1 MWVGGAG
8 LGRLQS
14 SRLGAGACRRSGAGA
29 AKFKPRLEEDGA
41 QWRMLSGEGRHA
53 RAFCEGLEG
62 TGSGVF
68 MPREVRPFDILK
80 KLLHGGRWAG
90 GRNWHKFIICSHGD
104 KRVPC

>member
-1 MWVGGAG
+1 MWEGGAG

-29 AKFKPRLEEDGA
+29 AKFKPRLEVDGA

-53 RAFCEGLEG
+53 RALCEGLEG

-68 MPREVRPFDILK
+68 MPREVRPFDVLI
-80 KLLHGGRWAG
+80 KLLESDTVADGWRA
-90 GRNWHKFIICSHGD
+90 
-104 KRVPC
+104 